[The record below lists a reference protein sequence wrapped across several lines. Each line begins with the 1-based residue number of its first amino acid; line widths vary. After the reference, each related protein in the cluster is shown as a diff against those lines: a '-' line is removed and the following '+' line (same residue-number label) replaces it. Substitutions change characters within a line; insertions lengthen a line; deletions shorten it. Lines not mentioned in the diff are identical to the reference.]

1 MFIGHNT
8 RTFIA
13 DHPELEELQ
22 VAKFYSAVRAFYV
35 KAVEYMVKKF
45 PYKDP
50 VLLNASVADMSTRDS
65 ADFNSIRYFTG
76 RFPCLR
82 MNAEEME
89 GSIHD
94 VPNGCSAR
102 EHHQL

>member
-1 MFIGHNT
+1 M
-8 RTFIA
+8 
-13 DHPELEELQ
+13 
-22 VAKFYSAVRAFYV
+22 AKFYSAVRAFYV